1 MLKTLHGHRVNFATL
16 AIIGGLSWG
25 GYLLHLRSEDQAS
38 WPWLLSIGISLSFF
52 ATLFNYW
59 RYLKISEA
67 PISTIAAAAQGYVE
81 LQGTASTAKLLK
93 TPFQGIPCAWYRA
106 WAYANS
112 YDEETGRRNTRLLE
126 YVESDQLFQLT
137 DETGS
142 CTVNPKGAEIIYAEQ
157 RTQLKN
163 DHRYV
168 EEFLPLAQ
176 PLYLLG
182 YLDTRHHFPI
192 AETINRDIGTLLASW
207 KTNPLKMLL
216 RFDHDRNGKI
226 DMLEWEQAR
235 KKARREVELHHQMRV
250 NHHESFTLS
259 KPPPG
264 KLYLI
269 SALSPQNLRSNYQCW
284 SLVHLGLLILLLMAF
299 VRLT

>member
-1 MLKTLHGHRVNFATL
+1 MLQTLHGHRVNFATL
-16 AIIGGLSWG
+16 AIVGGLSWG

-38 WPWLLSIGISLSFF
+38 WSWLLSIGISFSFF

-81 LQGTASTAKLLK
+81 LQGIASTAKVLK

-126 YVESDQLFQLT
+126 YTESDQCFQLT
-137 DETGS
+137 DKTGT
-142 CTVNPKGAEIIYAEQ
+142 CTVNPQGAEVIYAEK

-182 YLDTRHHFPI
+182 YLDTRHVYGI
-192 AETINRDIGTLLASW
+192 EEIVKRDIGTLLASW
-207 KTNPLKMLL
+207 KTNPMKMLL
-216 RFDHDRNGKI
+216 RFDRNRDGKI

-235 KKARREVELHHQMRV
+235 IEARREVELHHQMRV
-250 NHHESFTLS
+250 DHHQTFTLT
-259 KPPPG
+259 KPPAG

-269 SALSPQNLRSNYQCW
+269 SALSPQNLRNRYQCW
-284 SLVHLGLLILLLMAF
+284 SLMHLGIMILLLIAF

>member
-1 MLKTLHGHRVNFATL
+1 MLQTLHGHRVNFATL
-16 AIIGGLSWG
+16 AIVGGLSLG

-38 WPWLLSIGISLSFF
+38 WPWLLFMGISLSFF

-112 YDEETGRRNTRLLE
+112 YDKETRRWNTLLLE
-126 YVESDQLFQLT
+126 YIESDQLFQLT
-137 DETGS
+137 DGS
-142 CTVNPKGAEIIYAEQ
+142 GTCTVNPKGAEIAYAER

-163 DHRYV
+163 DHRFV
-168 EEFLPLAQ
+168 EEFLPITR
-176 PLYLLG
+176 PLYILG
-182 YLDTRHHFPI
+182 YLDTRHHFGLEE
-192 AETINRDIGTLLASW
+192 AINRDIGTLLASW

-216 RFDHDRNGKI
+216 RFDRDRSGKI

-235 KKARREVELHHQMRV
+235 IEARREVELHHQMRV
-250 NHHESFTLS
+250 NHHERFTLT
-259 KPPPG
+259 KPPAG

-269 SALSPQNLRSNYQCW
+269 SALSPQTLRNRYQCW
-284 SLVHLGLLILLLMAF
+284 SLTHLGLLILLLMAF